1 MHEVSL
7 NTFHKGKSANVLG
20 RVTPVTPVIDTVQC
34 SEIN

>member
-20 RVTPVTPVIDTVQC
+20 RVPPVTPVMDTVQW